1 MGFNSTFEKTKPNFM
16 KPLLLLLIPFTL
28 FSCQEEIKTYTDVS
42 VVVNHESN
50 SAANVAISLD
60 GQSKLNKIV
69 EKPGVKF
76 VFTERIEE
84 DQKISVTAS
93 LLDTVDNQI
102 NIQVLSENSI
112 LSNSLSTTDYI
123 LSNPDTIYDGS
134 EYEVIYKDTVFESN
148 CSLNYTF

>member
-1 MGFNSTFEKTKPNFM
+1 M

-84 DQKISVTAS
+84 DQKISVIAS

-112 LSNSLSTTDYI
+112 LSNSLSTTEYI